1 MADIIFPEEAPVD
14 TLGVSQLPSNV
25 DIAFWK
31 GDVQEYIIDMKNED
45 GTPIV
50 LDGFVPTAVIR
61 ASYTSPTQYAFT
73 CTVQNGNQVRLYL
86 PSTMSK
92 TIPAGDYIW
101 NFQLKQTS
109 TGDVRTYLAGDVIVY
124 AEVDS

>member
-1 MADIIFPEEAPVD
+1 MADIIFPDEVPID
-14 TLGVSQLPSNV
+14 TLGASQLPSNV

-45 GTPIV
+45 GTPII
-50 LDGFVPTAVIR
+50 LEGYEPSAVIR
-61 ASYTSPTQYAFT
+61 ASFNSPTEYAFT
-73 CTVQNGNQVRLYL
+73 CTVINTNQVRLYL
-86 PSTMSK
+86 PSTLST

-109 TGDVRTYLAGDVIVY
+109 TEDVRTYLAGDVIVY